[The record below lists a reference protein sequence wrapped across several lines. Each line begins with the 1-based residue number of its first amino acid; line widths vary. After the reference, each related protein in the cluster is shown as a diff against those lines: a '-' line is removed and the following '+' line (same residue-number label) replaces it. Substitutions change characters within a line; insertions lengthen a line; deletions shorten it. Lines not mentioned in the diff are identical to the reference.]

1 MPKDLF
7 KVNSEQIFFLWRNF
21 AISVLTIILTHFL
34 TRLLPVYMAPIIST
48 VGAAAIYF
56 VVYNNYY
63 SNSESCVIV
72 PYTVF
77 LILVVYTI
85 TLVSLNL
92 LNIWTVI
99 SIPAEMNFFSGY
111 YIPNLLLAPIGLVTC
126 LFIYWRRHKISIC
139 ANCKLTNGT
148 PLDRGRVGIIYSS
161 ESELQL
167 RNLIYIYIL
176 LTSLAWGY
184 YLFAYIDVNFSKRD
198 VYVFTWLAIATYIC
212 DIIYFGICYYN
223 LFLDLKENDELIY
236 PEDITDSG
244 VRTYARFYVICSD
257 NMYMSHHS
265 PDGLRDDDSNIMD
278 SPFLIK
284 RNMNGIPEI
293 ELKAII
299 SRMTGVSDGTLRF
312 FYGRKTAD
320 ASGRRLLRYF
330 YFLPG
335 DVEEYPE
342 LAVPGEWLSSEKL
355 KTLYNK
361 EPDRLSSTCLADI
374 SRLATILITQK
385 TFTDEGERRVKI
397 MHYHPSFNLQEL
409 QESETDFQDDKWIRI
424 SMFNA
429 DTKFFRLRKWWRSKW
444 RNTPNTNR
452 L

>member
-7 KVNSEQIFFLWRNF
+7 KVNSEQIFFFWRNF

-34 TRLLPVYMAPIIST
+34 TRILPVYMAPIIST

-77 LILVVYTI
+77 LILVAYTI

-111 YIPNLLLAPIGLVTC
+111 YIPNLLLAPIGLVTS

-139 ANCKLTNGT
+139 ANCKLTNGS

-184 YLFAYIDVNFSKRD
+184 YPVSY
-198 VYVFTWLAIATYIC
+198 T
-212 DIIYFGICYYN
+212 
-223 LFLDLKENDELIY
+223 
-236 PEDITDSG
+236 
-244 VRTYARFYVICSD
+244 
-257 NMYMSHHS
+257 H
-265 PDGLRDDDSNIMD
+265 LR
-278 SPFLIK
+278 
-284 RNMNGIPEI
+284 
-293 ELKAII
+293 A
-299 SRMTGVSDGTLRF
+299 
-312 FYGRKTAD
+312 
-320 ASGRRLLRYF
+320 
-330 YFLPG
+330 
-335 DVEEYPE
+335 
-342 LAVPGEWLSSEKL
+342 
-355 KTLYNK
+355 
-361 EPDRLSSTCLADI
+361 
-374 SRLATILITQK
+374 
-385 TFTDEGERRVKI
+385 
-397 MHYHPSFNLQEL
+397 H
-409 QESETDFQDDKWIRI
+409 
-424 SMFNA
+424 
-429 DTKFFRLRKWWRSKW
+429 
-444 RNTPNTNR
+444 
-452 L
+452 